1 MKILFLNFRRHG
13 FRKFQMAERASSV
26 FLKVYICNAGKK
38 ETLQTVGDR
47 LF

>member
-1 MKILFLNFRRHG
+1 MKILFLNFERHG

-26 FLKVYICNAGKK
+26 FLKVYICDARKK
-38 ETLQTVGDR
+38 ETQTTGER